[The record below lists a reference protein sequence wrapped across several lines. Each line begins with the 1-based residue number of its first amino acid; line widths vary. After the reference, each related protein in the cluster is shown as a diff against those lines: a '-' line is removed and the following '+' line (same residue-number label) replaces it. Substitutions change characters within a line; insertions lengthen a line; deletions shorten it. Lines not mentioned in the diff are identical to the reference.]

1 VPDKDF
7 ARKDHP
13 QLTLLQVV
21 VVFVAAM
28 LAGAQNSVAGGG
40 SFILFP
46 TLLKIG
52 LPSIANNIRP
62 SIIANTTNT
71 VALWPGSVASVA
83 AYRDELRQT
92 KQNILALAIV
102 SVVGGLIGSVLLL
115 GTTNATFNA
124 LLPFLMLVATLLFA
138 FGNRLSALARANTH
152 NLKLPPW
159 TLSALVLTMQF
170 VTAIYGGFFG
180 AGIGIVMLA
189 VLALWGMTNIHE
201 MNGIKTVL
209 ATCINGVSVLYFISQ
224 GQVAWPDV
232 LWMIV
237 GAVIGGYGGARIAR
251 QINPLHVRRFITG
264 IAVLLTIYFF
274 AHAYLGV

>member
-1 VPDKDF
+1 M
-7 ARKDHP
+7 
-13 QLTLLQVV
+13 TLLQVA
-21 VVFVAAM
+21 VVFVAAL

-46 TLLKIG
+46 TLLAIG
-52 LPSIANNIRP
+52 IPSIANNIKP
-62 SIIANTTNT
+62 SVIANTTNT
-71 VALWPGSVASVA
+71 VALWPGSVAGVA

-92 KQNILALAIV
+92 KQNILGLAIV
-102 SVVGGLIGSVLLL
+102 SIIGGLLGAKLLL

-124 LLPFLMLVATLLFA
+124 LLPFLMLTATLLFA
-138 FGNRLSALARANTH
+138 FGSRLSALARANVNKLT
-152 NLKLPPW
+152 LPPW
-159 TLSALVLTMQF
+159 TLSAIVLVMQF

-189 VLALWGMTNIHE
+189 VLAVWGLDNIHE
-201 MNGIKTVL
+201 MNGIKTLL
-209 ATCINGVSVLYFISQ
+209 ATCINGVAVLYFLSQ

-232 LWMIV
+232 LWMIA

-251 QINPLHVRRFITG
+251 RINPLHVRRFITG

-274 AHAYLGV
+274 AHAYLSV